1 MNQPG
6 RVPDVTGT
14 VERNVERSATD
25 WLLNRYLG
33 VLGDPGR
40 ALTER
45 RRRRDHRRRDH
56 RRRDHLAQDQTN
68 T

>member
-14 VERNVERSATD
+14 VERNVERDATD

-33 VLGDPGR
+33 ELGDPGR

-56 RRRDHLAQDQTN
+56 LAQDQTN

>member
-1 MNQPG
+1 M
-6 RVPDVTGT
+6 PDVTGT
-14 VERNVERSATD
+14 VERNVERYATD

-56 RRRDHLAQDQTN
+56 FAQDQTN